1 MPDIGNRRIFSPTT
15 SSSSSLPYHKQIEDL
30 GLFNEE
36 SCRYFLREVGT
47 RVVPFYP
54 FNFGMEEV
62 YSLILEKYGYA
73 GLPDVTSVLQ
83 DLLESEGD
91 AGGMGDD
98 GDIWRSWRHSWRHR
112 NDDTRNPF
120 VPKVGNFVLQP
131 PTQGHIR
138 RLKTQNFVHKVERLN
153 SLHEKRA
160 PLAPVSGNS
169 AIPNRSAT
177 PEGKSETLSDEEDY
191 VLPATTYSHQ
201 RCRAL
206 LASEGGSP
214 SSKFVGGGPIN
225 LARQSYITEE
235 SSQQEFVEEHDSP
248 KETSIDP
255 ALLLAFQMLN
265 GNQSSSEQPSL
276 RGGQGDM
283 CRLQQVETL
292 PASPCR
298 TEEEPVTVDQQL
310 LPASTY
316 TAEEDPVTMDKEPL
330 PASTY
335 TAEEKPATVDKE
347 MLPALSYTPEEE
359 PVTVDRDSSAQS
371 NQRQEMVNEQTS
383 PRTTIIRDP
392 VTLDSL
398 EEKTKSTE
406 AGPREPNDNR
416 PCARVISNSGE
427 PSKLRRAKNREARL
441 IDGNIIL
448 PVHQKRL
455 SSQRYSPPKNMNISA
470 AATADVDETKAQ
482 VARRSWTSSRQNSP
496 RHSWLQSVRTVF
508 RSGSQGKDAKS
519 PPREAPPTSP
529 KEQGPSKGAQ
539 AQAETQAQAQDPAAG
554 GKGEDPN
561 PDPNPNSQSEHS
573 LVAPAPPPHPPLP
586 LPPFSHRQAL
596 DGTIDSKYWARK
608 RYSLPLRTCSLTRRQ
623 CAAN

>member
-1 MPDIGNRRIFSPTT
+1 MSSPTFA
-15 SSSSSLPYHKQIEDL
+15 DL
-30 GLFNEE
+30 DG
-36 SCRYFLREVGT
+36 
-47 RVVPFYP
+47 
-54 FNFGMEEV
+54 
-62 YSLILEKYGYA
+62 K
-73 GLPDVTSVLQ
+73 D
-83 DLLESEGD
+83 D
-91 AGGMGDD
+91 A
-98 GDIWRSWRHSWRHR
+98 
-112 NDDTRNPF
+112 RNPF

-131 PTQGHIR
+131 PTQAHIR

-169 AIPNRSAT
+169 AIPNPSVT
-177 PEGKSETLSDEEDY
+177 PEGKSETISDEEDY

-214 SSKFVGGGPIN
+214 SSKFVGGGPVN
-225 LARQSYITEE
+225 LARQSYITEQL
-235 SSQQEFVEEHDSP
+235 SQQEFVEEHDSP
-248 KETSIDP
+248 RETSIDP

-276 RGGQGDM
+276 RGGQGNM

-310 LPASTY
+310 LPAS
-316 TAEEDPVTMDKEPL
+316 
-330 PASTY
+330 
-335 TAEEKPATVDKE
+335 
-347 MLPALSYTPEEE
+347 SYTPEEE
-359 PVTVDRDSSAQS
+359 PVTVDKDSSPQS
-371 NQRQEMVNEQTS
+371 NQRQEMANEQTS
-383 PRTTIIRDP
+383 PRTSIIRDP

-398 EEKTKSTE
+398 EEKTKATE
-406 AGPREPNDNR
+406 SGPREPNDNR

-441 IDGNIIL
+441 IDGNIII
-448 PVHQKRL
+448 PGHRKRL

-470 AATADVDETKAQ
+470 AAAADVDETKAQ

-496 RHSWLQSVRTVF
+496 RHSWLQSVRTIF

-539 AQAETQAQAQDPAAG
+539 AQAHAQTQDPAAG
-554 GKGEDPN
+554 GKARD
-561 PDPNPNSQSEHS
+561 PDPNPNSQSQHS
-573 LVAPAPPPHPPLP
+573 LVAPATPSHPPLP

-596 DGTIDSKYWARK
+596 DGTIDSKYWARR

-623 CAAN
+623 CAAG